1 MTAGA
6 RIDRLLGRI
15 VAFNNRRV
23 QAQSQ
28 GLPNP
33 RSLEDEPWFATFA
46 RHADE
51 IRGEWL
57 AFAATGRR
65 LPRLGDLLAEEQGDG
80 GDWQAALLVAHG
92 RALSTYA
99 ADFPTTIRALR
110 SIPGLR
116 AALWSR
122 FAPGTEL
129 PSHTGHNAGVLR
141 FHLGVECGEHAA
153 LSIGDRVFPYLDGQA
168 ILFDD
173 TVEHAAWNRG
183 DAPRTTLFCE
193 IERPLT
199 GPTRWLNTL
208 VQRLLS
214 TDRRYRDAERRSAA
228 WNLALN

>member
-1 MTAGA
+1 VTAGA

-33 RSLEDEPWFATFA
+33 RDLESEPWFAAFS
-46 RHADE
+46 RHTAE

-57 AFAATGRR
+57 TFAATGRR
-65 LPRLGDLLAEEQGDG
+65 LPRLGDLLAEEQGDE
-80 GDWQAALLVAHG
+80 GDWHAALLIAHG
-92 RALSTYA
+92 RPLSTYA

-116 AALWSR
+116 AALWSH

-129 PSHTGHNAGVLR
+129 PAHTGANAGVLR

-153 LSIGDRVFPYLDGQA
+153 LSIGDQVFPYRDGHA

-183 DAPRTTLFCE
+183 EAPRTTLFCE
-193 IERPLT
+193 IQRPLT
-199 GPTRWLNTL
+199 GPTRWCNTL

-214 TDRRYRDAERRSAA
+214 ADRRYRDAERRTAA